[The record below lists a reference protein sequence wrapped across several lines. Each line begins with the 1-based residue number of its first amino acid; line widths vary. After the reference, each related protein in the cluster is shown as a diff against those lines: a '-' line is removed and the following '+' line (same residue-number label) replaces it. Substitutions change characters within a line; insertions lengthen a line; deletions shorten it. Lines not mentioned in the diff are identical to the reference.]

1 MSQNFPVLT
10 RIASQ
15 NYHAYNEFAQ
25 KGYPYSQYNLG
36 VCHFLG
42 LTVKSDPE
50 AGVYWFR
57 KSAESG
63 VLEAQH
69 LLAMCY
75 YQGKGVGEP
84 CNRIPYQYCP
94 PGYGRIVKAHMDE
107 SRKWGT
113 RAAELGHIEAQYNLA
128 QLLQCR
134 HYNEQEGKQGQILI
148 DYEQSNMWFK
158 KAAKKG
164 HKPSMNALAS
174 NISFGRG
181 IERDQVQALAYWIAS
196 DWEGQQGLFN
206 YYRTMPGIHEHRH
219 ELSRAQKIAEAILSE
234 ITPPSPHNDPTES
247 GYCWFNNSWRLFHHH
262 TADYSVN
269 EPTRNVLMPHIAFD
283 SSADSPI
290 GKSEPMTRSNDLLET
305 AFKLAQGDGV
315 PKDEVEAYAYFNICA
330 ANSTRAKE
338 ELAALESKLSRDEI
352 AAGQRRTREILS
364 RNR

>member
-42 LTVKSDPE
+42 LTIKSDPE

-75 YQGKGVGEP
+75 YEGQGVGEP
-84 CNRIPYQYCP
+84 CNRLPYPFCP
-94 PGYGRIVKAHMDE
+94 KNYPRIITEHLEE
-107 SRKWGT
+107 SRKWWSK
-113 RAAELGHIEAQYNLA
+113 AAELGHLEAQYNLGK
-128 QLLQCR
+128 LLCYQ
-134 HYNEQEGKQGQILI
+134 YYKEP
-148 DYEQSNMWFK
+148 DYQQSNIWLK
-158 KAAKKG
+158 KAAKSG
-164 HKPSMNALAS
+164 HRKSMNSLAS
-174 NISFGRG
+174 NISLGRG
-181 IERDQVQALAYWIAS
+181 SERDEAQAIAYWIVS
-196 DWEGQQGLFN
+196 GWEGQPGLLN

-234 ITPPSPHNDPTES
+234 ITPPSPHSDPTES
-247 GYCWFNNSWRLFHHH
+247 GYCWFNNNWRLFHHH

-283 SSADSPI
+283 SSAVSPI
-290 GKSEPMTRSNDLLET
+290 GKSEPMKRSNDLLET
-305 AFKLAQGDGV
+305 AFRLAQGDGV